1 MVGLMTLT
9 WAWAE
14 TTLALT
20 IGAINKTAGPIKG
33 HVEPPLS
40 LKNRVAC
47 LKIALRDIEVLKPL
61 QDEGRALAKR
71 FVELSRRRNDFIH
84 GAAWQHHE
92 GGFEAMGIGVS
103 AGDYAIKNHRFD
115 QADAVG
121 LTTEVAKLQDD
132 ALAFM
137 LAVIMVLG
145 G

>member
-14 TTLALT
+14 TTLAMT
-20 IGAINKTAGPIKG
+20 VGIINKAVGPIKG
-33 HVEPPLS
+33 HAEAPLS

-47 LKIALRDIEVLKPL
+47 LKIALRDVAVLKPL

-71 FVELSRRRNDFIH
+71 FTELSRRRNDFIH

-103 AGDYAIKNHRFD
+103 AGDYAVKNHRFD
-115 QADAVG
+115 QADAVS
-121 LTTEVAKLQDD
+121 LAAEIAKLQD
-132 ALAFM
+132 AAVVFM
-137 LAVIMVLG
+137 LAVTMAIEK
-145 G
+145 